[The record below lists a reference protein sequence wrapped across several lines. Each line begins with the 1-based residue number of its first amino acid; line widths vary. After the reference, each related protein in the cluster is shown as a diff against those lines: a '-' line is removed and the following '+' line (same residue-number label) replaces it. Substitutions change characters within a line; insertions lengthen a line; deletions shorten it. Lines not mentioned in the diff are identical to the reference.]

1 MMKMTSKI
9 DPHRCLRLLMGALLC
24 AALWSLPARE
34 ASAAPSC
41 RASMTAL
48 SFDDVDLVAGGTFTA
63 SATLTYTCENDESNE
78 RYARLCFN
86 IGDGSA
92 SQASGGGHWDPR
104 ILRDGSANEMN
115 VQFYQG
121 ATPAIWGSAT
131 QPIADAYDRTLTL
144 PQRVGRFTPSVTT
157 GTFTLRGV
165 ISTGQAGL
173 PPGLY
178 QSSFTG
184 NHTAFRYGIASSS
197 GAVPGNCASVGTD
210 GGTFG
215 FTASANVVKSCQV
228 SADPLDFGTVDGIA
242 SSTNIDA
249 TTTIRVI
256 CSKPT
261 AYNVLLIPS
270 NNNTGGSSAMKGQA
284 TGNTDT
290 VPYRL
295 YSNAARSAPWGSLA
309 ANDVSGTG
317 TGLTQSLTVYGRVPG
332 LPNVQPDNYKD
343 TVTVNVTY

>member
-1 MMKMTSKI
+1 MMKMTDSQRWR
-9 DPHRCLRLLMGALLC
+9 HLLMGVLLC
-24 AALWSLPARE
+24 AAFWGLPARE

-41 RASMTAL
+41 SATMTAL
-48 SFDDVDLVAGGTFTA
+48 NFGDVDLVSGGTLTA
-63 SATLTYTCENDESNE
+63 SATLNYTCSNDNSNA

-92 SQASGGGHWDPR
+92 SQASAGGHWDPR
-104 ILRDGSANEMN
+104 ILRDGSANEMS

-121 ATPAIWGSAT
+121 GTSVIWGSTT
-131 QPIADAYDRTLTL
+131 QPIPDAFDVTLTL
-144 PQRVGRFTPSVTT
+144 PKRVNGSTPSVTT
-157 GTFTLRGV
+157 GNLTLRGL

-178 QSSFTG
+178 ESSFTG
-184 NHTAFRYGIASSS
+184 NHTAFRYGIANN
-197 GAVPGNCASVGTD
+197 ADDVPADCASVGTS

-215 FTASANVVKSCQV
+215 FPVSANVVKSCLV

-242 SSTNIDA
+242 SSTNIDS
-249 TTTIRVI
+249 TTTIRVV

-261 AYNVLLIPS
+261 AYNVLLIPL
-270 NNNTGGSSAMKGQA
+270 NGDTGGSSAMKGQTA
-284 TGNTDT
+284 GNTDT

-295 YSNAARSAPWGSLA
+295 YSNAARSVAWGSLA
-309 ANDVSGTG
+309 DNDVSGTG

-332 LPNVQPDNYKD
+332 LPNVQPDSYKD
-343 TVTVNVTY
+343 VVTVNVTY

>member
-1 MMKMTSKI
+1 MMMTMTSKI
-9 DPHRCLRLLMGALLC
+9 DSRRCLRLLIGVMLC
-24 AALWSLPARE
+24 AAFWSLPARE

-41 RASMTAL
+41 SATMTAL
-48 SFDDVDLVAGGTFTA
+48 NFGDVDLVSGGTMTA
-63 SATLTYTCENDESNE
+63 SATLNYTCTNDNSNT

-121 ATPAIWGSAT
+121 GTAAIWGSTT
-131 QPIADAYDRTLTL
+131 QPIPDAYDVTLTL
-144 PQRVGRFTPSVTT
+144 PQRINGSTPSVTT
-157 GTFTLRGV
+157 RSLTLRGV

-173 PPGLY
+173 PPGQY

-197 GAVPGNCASVGTD
+197 GAVPADCASVSTE

-215 FTASANVVKSCQV
+215 FAVSANAVKSCLV

-242 SSTNIDA
+242 SPTNIDA

-270 NNNTGGSSAMKGQA
+270 NNNTGGSSAMTGA
-284 TGNTDT
+284 AGNTDT

-295 YSNAARSAPWGSLA
+295 YSNAARSAPWGSQA
-309 ANDVSGTG
+309 ANDVSGIG
-317 TGLTQSLTVYGRVPG
+317 NGLTQSLTVYGRVPG
-332 LPNVQPDNYKD
+332 LPNVQPGNYKD

>member
-1 MMKMTSKI
+1 MIKMTSKI
-9 DPHRCLRLLMGALLC
+9 DAHRCLRLLMGVMLF
-24 AALWSLPARE
+24 AAFWSLPARE
-34 ASAAPSC
+34 ASAAPNC
-41 RASMTAL
+41 RASMDAL
-48 SFDDVDLVAGGTFTA
+48 NFGDVDLVSGGTMTA
-63 SATLTYTCENDESNE
+63 TATLNYTCENDENSE

-104 ILRDGSANEMN
+104 ILREGTANEMN

-121 ATPAIWGSAT
+121 GTSAIWGSTT

-144 PQRVGRFTPSVTT
+144 PQRVGRFTPSVTN
-157 GTFTLRGV
+157 GSFTLRGV

-184 NHTAFRYGIASSS
+184 NHTAFRYSIVSNS
-197 GAVPGNCASVGTD
+197 GTVPGNCASVSTD

-215 FTASANVVKSCQV
+215 FTASANVIKSCQV
-228 SADPLDFGTVDGIA
+228 SADPLDFDTVDGIA
-242 SSTNIDA
+242 SPTNIDA

-270 NNNTGGSSAMKGQA
+270 NNNTAGSSAM
-284 TGNTDT
+284 TGAAGNADT

-295 YSNAARSAPWGSLA
+295 YSNAARSAPWGSLDS
-309 ANDVSGTG
+309 NDVSGTG
-317 TGLTQSLTVYGRVPG
+317 NGLIQSLTVYGRVPG
-332 LPNVQPDNYKD
+332 LPNVQPGDYKD
-343 TVTVNVTY
+343 KVTVNVTY

>member
-1 MMKMTSKI
+1 MMKLTNSQ
-9 DPHRCLRLLMGALLC
+9 RWWRLLIGAALC
-24 AALWSLPARE
+24 AAFWGLPARE
-34 ASAAPSC
+34 AVAAPSC
-41 RASMTAL
+41 SATMTGL
-48 SFDDVDLVAGGTFTA
+48 NFGDVDLVTGGTLTA
-63 SATLTYTCENDESNE
+63 SATLNYTCTNDNSNA

-92 SQASGGGHWDPR
+92 SQASAGGHWDPR
-104 ILRDGSANEMN
+104 ILRDGSTNEMN

-121 ATPAIWGSAT
+121 ATSVIWGSTT
-131 QPIADAYDRTLTL
+131 QPIPDAYDVTLTL
-144 PQRVGRFTPSVTT
+144 PQRVNGFTPSVTT
-157 GTFTLRGV
+157 GSATLRGV
-165 ISTGQAGL
+165 ISTGQAAL

-184 NHTAFRYGIASSS
+184 NHTAFRYGIANSS
-197 GAVPGNCASVGTD
+197 GAVPGDCASVGTS

-215 FTASANVVKSCQV
+215 FNASANVVKSCLV

-242 SSTNIDA
+242 SSTNIDS

-270 NNNTGGSSAMKGQA
+270 NGNTGGSSAMKGQA

-317 TGLTQSLTVYGRVPG
+317 DGLTQSLAVYGRVPG
-332 LPNVQPDNYKD
+332 LPNVQPDSYKD
-343 TVTVNVTY
+343 VVTVNVTY